1 MSDALTGN
9 LDDLLP
15 HEMETI
21 DGLCDHFE
29 RQWRNK
35 ASPRLEDYVSQA
47 PEHLRQLLLQELL
60 AIELPYR
67 RMSGQAVSSEDYTS
81 RFSELDIRQF
91 RQINAKSIQAS
102 RHLAT
107 NSVFAAIEDPQSGN
121 SMLGDFRL
129 IREVGRGGMGVVF
142 AAEQISLGRQ
152 VALKILPFSHRLS
165 PRHLQRFQNEAR
177 AAASLQHPNIVPVYA
192 VGCEKGVHYYAMQL
206 IDGQTLAEKM
216 VTSSTYAGKD
226 VGHVTKLEPEQSP
239 TSSAPANH
247 IRTIVCQC
255 IQAAEAI
262 EHAHSMGIVHRD
274 IKPGNLMLDQSGK
287 LWVTDFGLARIGA
300 DANLTIS
307 GDLLGTLRFMSPEQ
321 ALAKHGLVDH
331 RTDVYSLG
339 ATLYELLA
347 GRPAIEGKDR
357 SEVLRKIAFEEPL
370 ALRRINPGVP
380 RDLETIVHKSMAK
393 EPQGRYQS
401 AEELANDLRRFLHD
415 RPILARRR
423 TKVHDCARWMRRNR
437 ALSVVIGI
445 SAFLVLAANI
455 TTAWLWHSERKALYD
470 VKQAQRL
477 TLQHANELR
486 KSVYLQQIARAEQE
500 LAHSS
505 VGRAEQTL
513 DRCEYDL
520 RDWEWGYL
528 KNACN
533 AYESQFAKA
542 NARAYCVRY
551 SPDGTRVACG
561 YADGTIRI
569 WDLTSKSFEEWKGHS
584 VTVLNC
590 VFDREGTR
598 LATTAGDYLNKQFG
612 EIRVWDLKDKSPHV
626 TIDPQGTFV
635 SSIDFSPDGKTLA
648 IACWNKSIRLRNLT
662 DGSEKQLLKHSSAV
676 KAIRYSPDGRYLA
689 SGDRSGLVLLW
700 NAAERKV
707 VSQLKGHTHDV
718 LDLKYDTTGTRL
730 VSSSWDGSAILWNCL
745 LGRRVR
751 TFANSEILQRFGGGN
766 NTVWS
771 TAISPD
777 GKTVATGSEDGAVR
791 LWDAST
797 GLLQALPRG
806 HQGAVHGVDFSPDG
820 SRLASVGVDGKLRIW
835 NTNQKSNR
843 ATLPIQIGLYRQ
855 LTFRPDGAE
864 FAVASG
870 PLPVRQLPGQIMLL
884 RAGEPARVIS
894 QRTTGFRSIAFDP
907 DSRILAADF
916 GTNVRV
922 WDAVSGD
929 YLRDLQGDAEITAVT
944 ATADQA
950 IIAGNNDGKILQW
963 SSATGEVQD
972 SVDTTL
978 SEVMCLAT
986 NKKGT
991 ILAAVGPEGHIVVS
1005 EKSSRG
1011 FWTPPVSINGTL
1023 LPNFE
1028 GAEPRAVLAFGPWKD
1043 TLAVGFATGTLELW
1057 NANKKQML
1065 HRVQAHAGAIMS
1077 LSFSSN
1083 GLRLAT
1089 GGADGTIALWDT
1101 ESGQE
1106 ALVLRKQLRNIGG
1119 VAFNPVD
1126 NTLAAIEELAE
1137 QVTLWN
1143 VRAEH
1148 DQVVPP

>member
-9 LDDLLP
+9 LDDLP
-15 HEMETI
+15 THEMETI

-29 RQWRNK
+29 REWRNK
-35 ASPRLEDYVSQA
+35 SSPRLEDYISQA
-47 PEHLRQLLLQELL
+47 PEHLRQLLLHELL

-81 RFSELDIRQF
+81 RFSELEIRQF

-107 NSVFAAIEDPQSGN
+107 NSVFAALEDPQSGN
-121 SMLGDFRL
+121 SVLGDFRL
-129 IREVGRGGMGVVF
+129 IREVGRGGMGVVY

-152 VALKILPFSHRLS
+152 VALKILPFSHLLS
-165 PRHLQRFQNEAR
+165 PRHLQRFQNEVR

-216 VTSSTYAGKD
+216 LNGPRHPGKD
-226 VGHVTKLEPEQSP
+226 VGNGNTLAPEQSP
-239 TSSAPANH
+239 TASANP
-247 IRTIVCQC
+247 IRTVVCQC
-255 IQAAEAI
+255 IQAADAI
-262 EHAHSMGIVHRD
+262 EHAHSMGVVHRD
-274 IKPGNLMLDQSGK
+274 IKPGNLLCDQSGK

-300 DANLTIS
+300 DTNLTIS

-357 SEVLRKIAFEEPL
+357 SEVLRKIAFEEPI
-370 ALRRINPGVP
+370 ALRRVNPGVP

-393 EPQGRYQS
+393 EPRGRYQS
-401 AEELANDLRRFLHD
+401 AEELANDLRRFLDD

-423 TKVHDCARWMRRNR
+423 TKLHEYVRWMRRNR
-437 ALSVVIGI
+437 ALSAVIAV
-445 SAFLVLAANI
+445 SACLVLAANI
-455 TTAWLWHSERKALYD
+455 TTAWLWHSERKALND
-470 VKQAQRL
+470 VKQAQQV
-477 TLQHANELR
+477 TLRHANELR

-533 AYESQFAKA
+533 AYESQFTKA

-551 SPDGTRVACG
+551 SPDGKRVACG

-590 VFDREGTR
+590 VFNREGTR

-635 SSIDFSPDGKTLA
+635 SSIDFSPDGTTLA
-648 IACWNKSIRLRNLT
+648 IACWNKSIRLRNLA
-662 DGSEKQLLKHSSAV
+662 DGSEKQLLKHGSAV
-676 KAIRYSPDGRYLA
+676 KAIRYSPDGRYFA

-700 NAAERKV
+700 KAADGKV

-718 LDLKYDTTGTRL
+718 LELKYDTTGTRL
-730 VSSSWDGSAILWNCL
+730 ISSSWDGSVILWNCL

-766 NTVWS
+766 NTAWS

-777 GKTVATGSEDGAVR
+777 GTTIATGSEDGAVR
-791 LWDAST
+791 LWDAAT

-806 HQGAVHGVDFSPDG
+806 HQGAVRGVEFSPDG
-820 SRLASVGVDGKLRIW
+820 SRLVSVGLDGKLRIW

-843 ATLPIQIGLYRQ
+843 AALPIQVGMYRQ
-855 LTFRPDGAE
+855 LIFRPDGAE
-864 FAVASG
+864 LAVASG

-884 RAGEPARVIS
+884 RAGEPARIIS
-894 QRTTGFRSIAFDP
+894 QRAIGFRSIAFDP
-907 DSRILAADF
+907 DSKILAADF

-922 WDAVSGD
+922 WDAASGD
-929 YLRDLQGDAEITAVT
+929 HLRDLEGGDAEITAVT
-944 ATADQA
+944 ATVDQA
-950 IIAGNNDGKILQW
+950 IIAGNKDGKILQW
-963 SSATGEVQD
+963 SSETGEVRD
-972 SVDTTL
+972 IVDTTL

-986 NKKGT
+986 NVKGT
-991 ILAAVGPEGHIVVS
+991 KLAAVGRDGHIVVS

-1011 FWTPPVSINGTL
+1011 FWTQPISVNGST

-1028 GAEPRAVLAFGPWKD
+1028 GAEPHAVLAFGPWKN
-1043 TLAVGFATGTLELW
+1043 TLAVGFASGALELW
-1057 NANKKQML
+1057 NADTQQLL

-1077 LSFSSN
+1077 LSFSAN

-1143 VRAEH
+1143 AKVEH
-1148 DQVVPP
+1148 EQPASQ